1 MAVVLKSVKYGDI
14 TIDTHCIIG
23 VMGYYYDEFLKSL
36 QGEDV
41 FYLDDKN
48 FKDKNSVSDYITNTD
63 YVNYLKELKLNEDF
77 LNKKIF
83 ELSHSEK
90 KLLKYLIMLSVNAS
104 IIIINE
110 PFINLDY
117 HYKKLLISLFNRL
130 VKYKTII
137 IGSRNSNIIYELCKK
152 VLLLGKSDYT
162 YKDSVILSNK
172 KVLKKYRL
180 VMPEIIE
187 FVRLAN
193 NKKNHLPYS
202 KDIRDLIKDVYRNV
216 TK

>member
-36 QGEDV
+36 QGKDV
-41 FYLDDKN
+41 FYLNDKN
-48 FKDKNSVSDYITNTD
+48 FKDKNSVLDYITNID
-63 YVNYLKELKLNEDF
+63 CVDYLKELELNEDF

>member
-48 FKDKNSVSDYITNTD
+48 FKDKSSVSDYITNTD
-63 YVNYLKELKLNEDF
+63 YVNYLKELELNEDF

-90 KLLKYLIMLSVNAS
+90 KLLKYLIMLSANTS
-104 IIIINE
+104 ILIINE
-110 PFINLDY
+110 PFTDLDY

-152 VLLLGKSDYT
+152 VLLLGKIDYT

-172 KVLKKYRL
+172 KVLKKYHL